1 MPKSKWLV
9 IAKNEYRLQTAFLK
23 DFRRFLPIAA
33 ISLIFVFQL
42 LLAPSIMNAA
52 VDSFMALFLGQA
64 AVALMEIMLFII
76 SFYLFIFPITSSLK
90 DVKPGQIEIIL
101 STPVKPRDLLVG
113 EFIGKMPVYA
123 FGIAI
128 FAGIF
133 TTIMQPLGL
142 DVLQLVVLNIVF
154 ITTLLIAFWIGT
166 LIAALLRSRLGKS
179 ARGRDLGKALGFI
192 LALPL
197 VAAMYAIMGGF
208 LEGLLNPETS
218 LLVQQILGIFPSSW
232 GAEVIV
238 SLTKTPGNIVASIS
252 QSGVYFVGLLGFFI
266 GSLWL
271 GGSVADKLYDLE
283 PSSFGSSSVKPDG
296 IFYKTVRSLGGGGR
310 TGGLIASLFK
320 DYGRRF
326 ENLTKV
332 GYIIGIIIVMKVF
345 LFQPEDLVDVMM
357 PLLMLGPMIAGFV
370 ASDATLRGKECLF
383 IYRKAPGGV
392 NIFIK
397 AKLIQSLMVV
407 IPITLV
413 ISVVSLVT
421 FPGISATD
429 MLIQTVYSVILVSV
443 NMVYALGIFLWNP
456 VFSDNQTTQMI
467 NFQPLVFTTI
477 ISWILLRETLGGFFP
492 GVDAATFEIIII
504 IAHLGITCVL
514 AIFTM
519 IMGRRKLNNME

>member
-1 MPKSKWLV
+1 MPKSKWMV
-9 IAKNEYRLQTAFLK
+9 IAKNEFRLQTAFVK
-23 DFRRFLPIAA
+23 NFRRYLPVAALSILFL
-33 ISLIFVFQL
+33 FQL
-42 LLAPSIMNAA
+42 VLAPTLLNAA
-52 VDSFMALFLGQA
+52 VDGFMALFLGKA
-64 AVALMEIMLFII
+64 AVALMEIMLFMI
-76 SFYLFIFPITSSLK
+76 SFYLLIFPITSSLK
-90 DVKPGQIEIIL
+90 DIKPGQIEIIL
-101 STPVKPRDLLVG
+101 STPVAPRDLLVG
-113 EFIGKMPVYA
+113 EFVGKIPVYA

-142 DVLQLVVLNIVF
+142 DVAQIVVLNIVF
-154 ITTLLIAFWIGT
+154 ITVLLLAFWVGT
-166 LIAALLRSRLGKS
+166 LISALLRSRLGKS
-179 ARGRDLGKALGFI
+179 ARGRDLGKSLGFI

-218 LLVQQILGIFPSSW
+218 QLVHQILGFFPSSW

-238 SLTKTPGNIVASIS
+238 SLALNPGDIVVSLS
-252 QSGVYFVGLLGFFI
+252 QSGLHFVGLLGFFV
-266 GSLWL
+266 GSLWF
-271 GGSVADKLYDLE
+271 GGSLADRLYDLE
-283 PSSFGSSSVKPDG
+283 PSSFGSSSVKSDG
-296 IFYKTVRSLGGGGR
+296 IFYKSIRSLGGS
-310 TGGLIASLFK
+310 GLTVSLFK

-345 LFQPEDLVDVMM
+345 LFKPEDIVDVMM

-392 NIFIK
+392 NKFIK

-407 IPITLV
+407 VPITLIVSV
-413 ISVVSLVT
+413 ISLVT
-421 FPGISATD
+421 FPGLSLNE
-429 MLIQTVYSVILVSV
+429 MLIQTVYSVILVGV

-456 VFSDNQTTQMI
+456 VFADNQTTQMI

-477 ISWILLRETLGGFFP
+477 ISWILLRETLGAFFP
-492 GVDAATFEIIII
+492 GVDSATFEIILI
-504 IAHLGITCVL
+504 IAHLGITCIL
-514 AIFTM
+514 ALFTM